1 MSLQTNRKYKA
12 TIILDTRGYDAP
24 VETLEEKVSGLF
36 KELGGEVESVE
47 NIGRQEF
54 VRVTEKDHTGDT
66 YLQVKVS
73 GAPSL
78 PADFQERIR
87 LDKQIK
93 RALLESA

>member
-1 MSLQTNRKYKA
+1 MSLQNNRKYKL
-12 TIILDTRGYDAP
+12 TLILDTRGYDAP
-24 VETLEEKVSGLF
+24 VENLEEKVSGLL
-36 KELGGEVESVE
+36 KELGGEVESIE

-66 YLQVKVS
+66 YLQIKAS
-73 GAPSL
+73 GDASF
-78 PADFQERIR
+78 PAAFQERIR

>member
-1 MSLQTNRKYKA
+1 MSLQKNRNYKA
-12 TIILDTRGYDAP
+12 TLILDSRGYDAP
-24 VETLEEKVSGLF
+24 VETLEEKVTGLF
-36 KELGGEVESVE
+36 KEVGGDVEAVE
-47 NIGRQEF
+47 NLGRQEF

-73 GAPSL
+73 GGPSM

-93 RALLESA
+93 RALIESA